1 MKIRIIICL
10 LFCIEA
16 VLPLYSQESQ
26 EFSNNTEAIRDS
38 MSVESISAKADAR
51 ACVNVFSNQTVTSK
65 ISVVGC
71 TTLSVQNVVVKNK
84 GDLHFYAPGGVTINN
99 TFTVES
105 GGLFNIGIEESS
117 QTVFT
122 FDYDASGNRIKVR

>member
-16 VLPLYSQESQ
+16 VLPLYAQE
-26 EFSNNTEAIRDS
+26 ERGFSDVIELIRDS
-38 MSVESISAKADAR
+38 VVVESASVKADAR
-51 ACVNVFSNQTVTSK
+51 ACVNTFSNQTVTSK

-105 GGLFNIGIEESS
+105 GGLFNIGIEEPS